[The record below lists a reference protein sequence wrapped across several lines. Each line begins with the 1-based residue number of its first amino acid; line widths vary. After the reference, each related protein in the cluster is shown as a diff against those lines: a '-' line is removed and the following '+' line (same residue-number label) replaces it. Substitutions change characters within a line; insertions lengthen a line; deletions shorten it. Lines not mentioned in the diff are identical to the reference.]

1 MAKAALIPLTNSEY
15 EVMKIVWESDHD
27 IMLQEVLAICA
38 TKYNKIW
45 KRTTVATFLAH
56 IIEKGVATS
65 YRKGRYFFY
74 KPSISEEEYKKLE
87 TGNMINFWYDGSAS
101 NLVASL
107 CKQEFIS
114 KDELKNIQS
123 LIDEM
128 D

>member
-1 MAKAALIPLTNSEY
+1 MSQTNLIPLTNSEY

-27 IMLQEVLAICA
+27 ITLQEVLALCA

-56 IIEKGVATS
+56 IIDKGVASS
-65 YRKGRYFFY
+65 YRKGRYFYY
-74 KPSISEEEYKKLE
+74 KPVIHEEEYKKLE
-87 TGNMINFWYDGSAS
+87 IGNMINFWYDGSAL

-123 LIDEM
+123 IIDEL

>member
-1 MAKAALIPLTNSEY
+1 MKQSNLIPLTNSEY

-27 IMLQEVLAICA
+27 ITLQEVLSLCAI
-38 TKYNKIW
+38 KYQKIW

-65 YRKGRYFFY
+65 YRKGRYFYY
-74 KPSISEEEYKKLE
+74 KPTISEDEYKKLE
-87 TGNMINFWYDGSAS
+87 TSNMINFWYDGSAS

-107 CKQEFIS
+107 CKQEFLS
-114 KDELKNIQS
+114 KEELQNIQK

>member
-1 MAKAALIPLTNSEY
+1 MSKSKLIPLTNSEY

-27 IMLQEVLAICA
+27 ITLQEVLALCA
-38 TKYNKIW
+38 TKYQKIW

-65 YRKGRYFFY
+65 YRKGRYFYY
-74 KPSISEEEYKKLE
+74 KPTISEDEYKKLE

-107 CKQEFIS
+107 CKQELIS
-114 KDELKNIQS
+114 KEELLNIQK
-123 LIDEM
+123 LIDDM

>member
-1 MAKAALIPLTNSEY
+1 
-15 EVMKIVWESDHD
+15 MKIVWESDHD
-27 IMLQEVLAICA
+27 ITLQEVLALCA

-65 YRKGRYFFY
+65 YRKGRYFYY
-74 KPSISEEEYKKLE
+74 KPTISEKEYKNLE
-87 TGNMINFWYDGSAS
+87 TSNMINFWYDGSAS

-114 KDELKNIQS
+114 KEELKNIQN

>member
-1 MAKAALIPLTNSEY
+1 MNKKDLIPLTNSEY
-15 EVMKIVWESDHD
+15 EIMKIVWESDHD
-27 IMLQEVLAICA
+27 IPLLEVLSLCAI
-38 TKYNKIW
+38 KYGKIW

-65 YRKGRYFFY
+65 YRSGKLFYY
-74 KPSISEEEYKKLE
+74 KPLISEDEYKKLE
-87 TGNMINFWYDGSAS
+87 TSNMINFWYDGSAS

-114 KDELKNIQS
+114 KEELKNIQS
-123 LIDEM
+123 LIDEL

>member
-1 MAKAALIPLTNSEY
+1 MKKSKLIPLTNSEY

-27 IMLQEVLAICA
+27 ITLQEVLALCA

-65 YRKGRYFFY
+65 YRKGRYFYY
-74 KPSISEEEYKKLE
+74 KPTISEKEYKNLE
-87 TGNMINFWYDGSAS
+87 TSNMINFWYDGSAS

-114 KDELKNIQS
+114 KEELKNIQN